1 MTDAA
6 RLDRLAERLW
16 EARARAAPLSSV
28 DPTLTDRDAYAV
40 QMRLL
45 DRALRG
51 GDRLAGWKVAFTSKA
66 VWEQLGVREPAFGP
80 LLASRMLE
88 DGQSLESACLIRPG
102 VEAEIAFRL
111 AEDLPPPPVSAEV
124 ARRAV
129 AGVLPTIEVVDCRC
143 RDWKVTGPEA
153 IADSACAG
161 AVVMGTGGGTLDALD
176 LPAEPVTV
184 AINGTA
190 VATANGSAALGDPF
204 RVLLWLANRITDA
217 GQRLRAGDLILTG
230 SLAPIQWVRR
240 GDAVAVSFEGLGSA
254 SVQFV

>member
-1 MTDAA
+1 MSSAA
-6 RLDRLAERLW
+6 RLDQLAERLW
-16 EARARAAPLSSV
+16 EARERATSFESLE
-28 DPTLTDRDAYAV
+28 PTLTDRDAYAV
-40 QMRLL
+40 QLRLL
-45 DRALRG
+45 DRALRE

-88 DGQSLESACLIRPG
+88 DGQSLQSERLIRPG

-129 AGVLPTIEVVDCRC
+129 GRVLPTIEVVDCRC

-153 IADSACAG
+153 IADSACTG
-161 AVVMGTGGGTLDALD
+161 AVVVGTGGDTLDAVD

-190 VATANGSAALGDPF
+190 VATAKGSAALGDPF
-204 RVLLWLANRITDA
+204 RVLLWLANRITDV
-217 GQRLRAGDLILTG
+217 GQKLRAGDLILTG
-230 SLAPIQWVRR
+230 SLAPIQWVRK
-240 GDAVAVSFEGLGSA
+240 GDAVVVSFEHLGSA
-254 SVQFV
+254 SVRFV

>member
-40 QMRLL
+40 QIRLL

-129 AGVLPTIEVVDCRC
+129 GRILPTIEVVDCRC
-143 RDWKVTGPEA
+143 RDWEVTGPEA
-153 IADSACAG
+153 IADSACTG
-161 AVVMGTGGGTLDALD
+161 AVVVGTGGGTLDAVD
-176 LPAEPVTV
+176 LPAEGVTV
-184 AINGTA
+184 AIDGTE
-190 VATANGSAALGDPF
+190 VATAKGSAALGDPF
-204 RVLLWLANRITDA
+204 RVLLWLANRTDFI
-217 GQRLRAGDLILTG
+217 QP
-230 SLAPIQWVRR
+230 APV
-240 GDAVAVSFEGLGSA
+240 EGLEQPPPSFDFPTLLPNIPRMFRSDPGKVS
-254 SVQFV
+254 